1 MPILHDGAPES
12 HPDCSTSTPGSLE
25 GTVREAAADGSSGFL
40 AFLSN
45 EIICI
50 VFPFLYALF
59 YSDKTKHFIFLFEK
73 QEETEKE
80 REEMNDSTVGPL
92 PTNAHDSQGPDRPK
106 LGEGRSTQVPHMD
119 DSSSAPEDIASAT
132 RVSL

>member
-1 MPILHDGAPES
+1 MHYFILIKQN
-12 HPDCSTSTPGSLE
+12 TS
-25 GTVREAAADGSSGFL
+25 D
-40 AFLSN
+40 
-45 EIICI
+45 
-50 VFPFLYALF
+50 F
-59 YSDKTKHFIFLFEK
+59 YLKSRKK
-73 QEETEKE
+73 QRK